1 MQNCKQMTQHLL
13 YSLLI
18 NAGNALQTKKK
29 KSESYMNNIKNS
41 REFFLKRSDVKV
53 SKDGKVELTRQ

>member
-29 KSESYMNNIKNS
+29 SESCMNNIKNS
-41 REFFLKRSDVKV
+41 REFF
-53 SKDGKVELTRQ
+53 